1 MQSQHRDGSDQ
12 NYLMGELESLG
23 LSTIRLNELNDNYEL
38 HGLVRRIKDEFL
50 RRYENNDSMSD
61 WPAFSDGCGGQ
72 ENEVS
77 QELQNL

>member
-1 MQSQHRDGSDQ
+1 MQYPHRDGYEQ

-50 RRYENNDSMSD
+50 RQYENNDSMS
-61 WPAFSDGCGGQ
+61 
-72 ENEVS
+72 E
-77 QELQNL
+77 

>member
-1 MQSQHRDGSDQ
+1 MHSPHRDGHEQ

-50 RRYENNDSMSD
+50 RQYENNGSMS
-61 WPAFSDGCGGQ
+61 
-72 ENEVS
+72 E
-77 QELQNL
+77 

>member
-1 MQSQHRDGSDQ
+1 MHNSCADRVRTILGGNSETHSPHRDGYEQ

-50 RRYENNDSMSD
+50 RRYENSYSMS
-61 WPAFSDGCGGQ
+61 
-72 ENEVS
+72 E
-77 QELQNL
+77 